1 MQGLSKMIKRLLP
14 ILAGVALAAATIS
27 SASAG
32 TLDDVKAKGFLQ
44 CGVNTGLPGFG
55 NPDANGNWTG
65 LDVDYCR
72 AIASAVFGDPTKVKF
87 TPLDAKERFTA
98 LQSGEVD
105 VLIRNTTWTLSR
117 DTSLGFE
124 FAAVNY
130 YDGQGFMV
138 KKSLGV
144 KSVKELD
151 GASICVQSGTDTE
164 FNMADYF
171 KHNNLKYNPVVFEK
185 LADALAAY
193 DSGRCDAY
201 TTDASGLYANRL
213 QLKNPDDDL
222 VLPEIISQE
231 PLGPLVRQND
241 PAWFD
246 IVKWTHYALLDAED
260 LGVTKANV
268 DQMKTSDNPAIKR
281 LLGVE
286 GDFGKAMGLAP
297 TWAYS
302 IIKNLGNYGEVFD
315 RNVGKDSRLKIDRG
329 VNNLWDKGGIQY
341 GMPFV

>member
-1 MQGLSKMIKRLLP
+1 MIKRFLP
-14 ILAGVALAAATIS
+14 IIAGVALAAATIS

-72 AIASAVFGDPTKVKF
+72 AVASAVFGDPTKVKF

-138 KKSLGV
+138 KKALGV

-171 KHNNLKYNPVVFEK
+171 KRNNLKYNPVVFEK
-185 LADALAAY
+185 LPDALAAY

-213 QLKNPDDDL
+213 QLKNPDNDI

-231 PLGPLVRQND
+231 PLGPAVRQND
-241 PAWFD
+241 PVWFD

-268 DQMKTSDNPAIKR
+268 DEMKSSNNPAVKR

-286 GDFGKAMGLAP
+286 GDFGKPMGLPA

-302 IIKNLGNYGEVFD
+302 IIKNLGNYGEIFD